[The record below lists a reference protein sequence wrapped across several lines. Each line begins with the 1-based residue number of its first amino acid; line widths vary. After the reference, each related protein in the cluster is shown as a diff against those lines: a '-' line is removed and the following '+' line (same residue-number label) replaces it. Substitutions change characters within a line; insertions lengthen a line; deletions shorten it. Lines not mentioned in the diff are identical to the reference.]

1 MRSGILD
8 LRFGPGSSSGFTPS
22 GIAGFSDLRPAAV
35 VRELIQN
42 ALDAATEAEEETAEI
57 RFRLI
62 RIKTAQI
69 PGMVAYKKAFKSA
82 IRTQKSS
89 GGGTLPSQA
98 ARVVDVMKRAM
109 NQEEQDVLL
118 VFDNGIGLDN
128 EKLTALLSDGI
139 SNKGASAM
147 GTFGNGHTVAIPA
160 SDLRYV
166 LYGGVT
172 TSGDR
177 IGAGHAVLASSNVK
191 GDPYPRSGDGFLVKG
206 FKNGSFDFA
215 MGNTLPDLIKKNL
228 DDIEQHAGHGTVV
241 VIPGF
246 NNFKEDSP
254 LLDMVFKAA
263 ACSFFQAIGERRLV
277 VQFED
282 CLPGNDKTPKHL
294 DSSTLATVLEAN
306 KEEKRSIAF
315 LSGQKA
321 FQGYEAYRNGTDLV
335 YESSLGK
342 MRVRIQE
349 RDSGNPRV
357 DLCRNGMWITDDK
370 HIPGFYYKFQDRKPF
385 HALLLLDSRTGGQL
399 HELIRNA
406 EGPLHDKLDVKQRL
420 SGSEARQL
428 RTELKRIR
436 EWLRSRVTEMKS
448 DSYSP
453 EDFLA
458 IDFGEEGT
466 TGDAKR
472 SFWGNPTPVAR
483 RDSGQTYGDQE
494 PVPGPSPGP
503 NPGPGPSPNPTPSPR
518 SSPVLRHNFQA
529 TSVPIGLNRRRI
541 TLECLEGCQN
551 AELRLCVDENLD
563 ATCDF
568 LRRDQNDI
576 VNLTHI
582 KIAGKKVK
590 RNMLVKR
597 NGQITGVR
605 LGNLEASSSLDL
617 DISYELPSA
626 LLVLPGQ
633 LPALRV
639 EVFRVL
645 DSEEA

>member
-42 ALDAATEAEEETAEI
+42 ALDATTEAEEDTAVVK
-57 RFRLI
+57 FRLI
-62 RIKTAQI
+62 RIKTAQV
-69 PGMVAYKKAFKSA
+69 PGMEAYKKAFKAA
-82 IRTQKSS
+82 IKTQKSS
-89 GGGTLPSQA
+89 GGGTLSSQA
-98 ARVVDVMKRAM
+98 TRVVRVMKEAM
-109 NQEEQDVLL
+109 SQEEQDVLL

-139 SNKGASAM
+139 SSKGASAM

-172 TSGDR
+172 TRGDR
-177 IGAGHAVLASSNVK
+177 IGAGHAVLASWNVK
-191 GDPYPRSGDGFLVKG
+191 GEQYPRSGDGFLVKG
-206 FKNGSFDFA
+206 FKNASFDFA
-215 MGNTLPDLIKKNL
+215 KGNTLPGLIKESL
-228 DDIEQHAGHGTVV
+228 DDIEQHSDHGTVV
-241 VIPGF
+241 IIPGF
-246 NNFKEDSP
+246 NNFKDDSP
-254 LLDMVFKAA
+254 LSDLVFKAA
-263 ACSFFQAIGERRLV
+263 ACNFFQAIGERRLV
-277 VQFED
+277 VHCED
-282 CLPGNDKTPKHL
+282 CRPGNDNSPMHL
-294 DSSTLATVLEAN
+294 NKSTLVKVLEEN
-306 KEEKRSIAF
+306 KEEKRSNAF

-321 FQGYEAYRNGTDLV
+321 FEGYEAFRDGTELI

-342 MRVRIQE
+342 MSVRIQE

-385 HALLLLDSRTGGQL
+385 HALLLLDSQTGGRL
-399 HELIRNA
+399 HELVRNA

-420 SGSEARQL
+420 SGSEAREL
-428 RTELKRIR
+428 RAELKDIR
-436 EWLRSRVTEMKS
+436 DWLRSKVPEMKS

-458 IDFGEEGT
+458 IDFGEDGT

-472 SFWGNPTPVAR
+472 SYWGNPTPVAR
-483 RDSGQTYGDQE
+483 RDSGQTYRDQE
-494 PVPGPSPGP
+494 TVPGPSPGP

-529 TSVPIGLNRRRI
+529 TSVPLSLNRRRI

-551 AELRLCVDENLD
+551 AELRLCVDENID

-582 KIAGKKVK
+582 KIAGKKVN
-590 RNMLVKR
+590 RNNLVKR

-639 EVFRVL
+639 EVFRAI